1 MKPKYILT
9 CSLFALAVPA
19 WGATAVMSAMTGF
32 RGDGW
37 FAPGEN
43 GYGFLGTASNERG
56 LDYSPVTGHLYLPSR
71 TGGASVRILNSA
83 TGAEVG
89 TLDMTGV
96 SGGTFAINQVSV
108 ADDGTIYVANLIGAP
123 GTTVANPFKIY
134 RWANESAL
142 PTVFSTVSLGG
153 VRLGDTM
160 DVFGSGTST
169 VIAAGYS
176 NAPTVTGNNG
186 YLLVSPNA
194 SGGATSSDVVVSGA
208 AAGEMRSGITFVND
222 ANTIWGDA
230 RSGGVRRSTWSGT
243 IGGAVTGA
251 SEPGTNMLLANNN
264 EGPIDIALVNGVWV
278 MASVECSTSTTDNA
292 TVRLY
297 DVTDAV
303 LNHNNSKTL
312 LATGNLVGTFVTTA
326 GSGAI
331 TWGAISGD
339 TATLYAMGM
348 NNGIQAFNVT
358 VVPEP
363 SAALALVGGAATLLA
378 LRRRRA

>member
-1 MKPKYILT
+1 MKLKYILT
-9 CSLFALAVPA
+9 CSVFALTTPA
-19 WGATAVMSAMTGF
+19 WGATAVMSAMNGF
-32 RGDGW
+32 RGSDGW

-43 GYGFLGTASNERG
+43 GYTFLGTGSNERG
-56 LDYSPVTGHLYLPSR
+56 LDYSPITGHLYLTSR
-71 TGGASVRILNSA
+71 SGGTSVRILSST
-83 TGAEVG
+83 TGLEVG

-108 ADDGTIYVANLIGAP
+108 ADDGTIYVGNLA
-123 GTTVANPFKIY
+123 TTSASTPFKIY
-134 RWANESAL
+134 SWANEAAQA
-142 PTVFSTVSLGG
+142 TVFSTLSLTG

-160 DVFGSGTST
+160 DIFGSGANT

-176 NAPTVTGNNG
+176 NTAGITGNNG
-186 YLLVSPNA
+186 YLLVKPQNP
-194 SGGATSSDVVVSGA
+194 GGAVSSDVAVSGA
-208 AAGEMRSGITFVND
+208 AAGEMRSGITFVDN

-243 IGGAVTGA
+243 IGGTVTGA
-251 SEPGTNMLLANNN
+251 IEPGSNMTLTNSN
-264 EGPIDIALVNGVWV
+264 EGPIDIALINGVWV
-278 MASVECSTSTTDNA
+278 MASVECSTSLTDNA

-312 LATGNLVGTFVTTA
+312 LATANLAVAPFVSTVGL
-326 GSGAI
+326 GAI

-339 TATLYAMGM
+339 TATLYAMGT
-348 NNGIQAFNVT
+348 NNGIQAYNVT

-363 SAALALVGGAATLLA
+363 SVALALLGGAATLVA
-378 LRRRRA
+378 LRRRRH